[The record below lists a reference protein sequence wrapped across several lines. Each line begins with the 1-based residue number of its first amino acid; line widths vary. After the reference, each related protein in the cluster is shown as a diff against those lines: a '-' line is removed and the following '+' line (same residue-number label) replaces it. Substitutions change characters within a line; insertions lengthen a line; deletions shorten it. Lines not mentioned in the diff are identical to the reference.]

1 MYSRYMDVFVCI
13 LAHTVYCFEERLVKK
28 DLQKLHSKWGA
39 KHRSKTGHHD
49 LCFRL
54 YVYIYTLHNLKCVSE
69 SLYNGRR
76 LPPSWLSVRL
86 ACPIIQLNLTLS
98 NLIRVF
104 SSPSKGIKKKQRAW
118 KIKDHCKVQPVVY
131 ILCQNHKHEE
141 FKSQSSPVSLNPLP
155 HTMGTHSSI
164 LGWLA

>member
-1 MYSRYMDVFVCI
+1 MSLFASWHIPYIALRSDWWRKTCKSC
-13 LAHTVYCFEERLVKK
+13 TRSEELNTEVRLVIMTCVL
-28 DLQKLHSKWGA
+28 D
-39 KHRSKTGHHD
+39 
-49 LCFRL
+49 
-54 YVYIYTLHNLKCVSE
+54 YMYIYIYTLHNLKCVSE